1 MNSGVQLLSCLRERQ
16 HLRLSLNAMNSG
28 VQPNSKTIDLAVGD
42 GLNAMN
48 SGVQPITTAGDDV
61 EGVEV

>member
-1 MNSGVQLLSCLRERQ
+1 
-16 HLRLSLNAMNSG
+16 MNSG